1 MTNLF
6 ISVEILGTGEMRS
19 QNSVAWNFAAMV
31 LSCFHF
37 FFRNIKLHNFFC
49 VSAEKLRFVTS
60 SSTTSGLFFLRCD
73 WNFFILVYTGGDQIV
88 TGQRGENKILFSFLL
103 YLFLFLW
110 LCRVLVVVCGIL
122 SCCLWDLV
130 SWLGIEPGSPA
141 LGMWSPSHWTTREVL
156 VSSLFSNSIIRTD
169 GSWGLLI

>member
-1 MTNLF
+1 MSLVKQFAVWTTDSISIYFFPFNKIFHWLMTNLF

-60 SSTTSGLFFLRCD
+60 SFTTSGLFFLRCD

-103 YLFLFLW
+103 YILFCFLN
-110 LCRVLVVVCGIL
+110 I
-122 SCCLWDLV
+122 
-130 SWLGIEPGSPA
+130 
-141 LGMWSPSHWTTREVL
+141 TY
-156 VSSLFSNSIIRTD
+156 FSNFIK
-169 GSWGLLI
+169 LLQDP